1 MPHRP
6 LETPHARS
14 PRAVRAKGRVGGV
27 ALTLVALCGLV
38 AAGPAPAQ
46 FKPWSGASIVDDPE
60 WQKSFLGSYGFLSG
74 AEPDVRPS
82 ELELLKEVI
91 DLMKV
96 NPKAAALALAQRK
109 PADSSAAIDFV
120 LANLQFQNGENAAAA
135 ETYEAAISKFPD
147 FRRAHKN
154 LGLLRV
160 QTNDFAGGIEHLSKA
175 IELGERDGRAFGL
188 LGYCYVNVENYV
200 AAEAAY
206 RNAILQQPDVRDWQ
220 LGLARSLVAME
231 KNEEAIALF
240 SAMLEKDPTDATSWM
255 LQANAYLGLDQ
266 PMAAAVNLEA
276 VRMLG
281 KAEAST
287 LTLLGDIYMNEGVF
301 DMAKDAYLA
310 VVERDREGKQF
321 QAARRAADLLTRAQA
336 YAQAADLLGSIERRY
351 GKSLSRDEGL
361 DLKTLQ
367 AKVARAQ
374 GRDKEAARLLEQ
386 VVDLDGTRGDAL
398 LELARFHRD
407 VGNDEKAMLML
418 ERARNL
424 DAFEYPALVE
434 LAQAKVAARDYAA
447 AASLLREA
455 LELKNEPRVERFLAQ
470 VEEAARR

>member
-1 MPHRP
+1 M
-6 LETPHARS
+6 
-14 PRAVRAKGRVGGV
+14 
-27 ALTLVALCGLV
+27 
-38 AAGPAPAQ
+38 
-46 FKPWSGASIVDDPE
+46 
-60 WQKSFLGSYGFLSG
+60 
-74 AEPDVRPS
+74 
-82 ELELLKEVI
+82 
-91 DLMKV
+91 M
-96 NPKAAALALAQRK
+96 
-109 PADSSAAIDFV
+109 
-120 LANLQFQNGENAAAA
+120 AN
-135 ETYEAAISKFPD
+135 T
-147 FRRAHKN
+147 
-154 LGLLRV
+154 
-160 QTNDFAGGIEHLSKA
+160 
-175 IELGERDGRAFGL
+175 
-188 LGYCYVNVENYV
+188 
-200 AAEAAY
+200 
-206 RNAILQQPDVRDWQ
+206 
-220 LGLARSLVAME
+220 
-231 KNEEAIALF
+231 
-240 SAMLEKDPTDATSWM
+240 
-255 LQANAYLGLDQ
+255 DQ

-418 ERARNL
+418 EVL
-424 DAFEYPALVE
+424 
-434 LAQAKVAARDYAA
+434 KVIIW
-447 AASLLREA
+447 
-455 LELKNEPRVERFLAQ
+455 F
-470 VEEAARR
+470 